1 MDIIDANRPSHRYPK
16 CCSWTVGH
24 LGEKHHIHPH
34 FQVRNPTCPWH
45 FPPPHPYLS
54 PLPPL
59 HQPLPN
65 AGDGA
70 PEPSQDPRPHLPSSP
85 SCLLHTPPPLT
96 SITTPS
102 LSSMHG
108 LIRPLPFGQS
118 GLCKVKMKSCC
129 LSKSLQ
135 WAPFALSK
143 APHLVV

>member
-1 MDIIDANRPSHRYPK
+1 MCQQPQFGISSPDLFSGLQMDIIDANRPSHRYPK

-70 PEPSQDPRPHLPSSP
+70 PEPSQDPHPHLPSSP

-96 SITTPS
+96 SIITPS

-108 LIRPLPFGQS
+108 SHSASPLWPEWALQS
-118 GLCKVKMKSCC
+118 
-129 LSKSLQ
+129 
-135 WAPFALSK
+135 
-143 APHLVV
+143 